1 MIICIYIIIYIHDCI
16 YYDIIWYRY
25 SGLSYVFIRIPSWG
39 SPFTRRYHFFGEGIF
54 QSVSAQ
60 QTKPR
65 WGREHESCDITCHN
79 QTRESQSPTK
89 WRLGWSTNLV
99 DDSRGID
106 HNKPR
111 HRRDF
116 HWDRPLSEQRLL
128 AIPCYTSGA
137 LRQERLRQ
145 TYTLTAIWKALKSD
159 IGMDWHLHQTS
170 TVESG
175 TFKLRIGYAE
185 IWFSIMNPH
194 FLRTNPSAWWCQ
206 QVSFPALLAAAEN
219 LEQELNIFPHFLNMW
234 DPFRPTIYGNFVNCS

>member
-1 MIICIYIIIYIHDCI
+1 MILYI
-16 YYDIIWYRY
+16 YYGIIWYRY
-25 SGLSYVFIRIPSWG
+25 SGLSYVFKHIPSWG
-39 SPFTRRYHFFGEGIF
+39 SPFTRRYLFLGGGIF

-106 HNKPR
+106 NNKPR

-116 HWDRPLSEQRLL
+116 HWDKPLSEQRLL
-128 AIPCYTSGA
+128 AIPCCTWGA

-194 FLRTNPSAWWCQ
+194 FLRTNPPICLV
-206 QVSFPALLAAAEN
+206 VSTGQFSRASCRCRQFGTGAQYVPSFFKHVGSLSPNHL
-219 LEQELNIFPHFLNMW
+219 W
-234 DPFRPTIYGNFVNCS
+234 